1 MATQGFI
8 IIDKPTDWTSHDVV
22 AKMRGI
28 LRERKI
34 GHLGTLDPLATGVLV
49 LAVGRDATKQI
60 QHYMKLDKEYEVKME
75 LGKVSDTFDMEGIVC
90 ETGADIPALV
100 ASGELTEGKVK
111 LAMARFWGKT
121 MQMPPA
127 FSAKKVGGKKAYELA
142 RAGKPVELKPVE
154 VTMQGTD
161 IVFDPPFVS
170 FRVTVTSGCY
180 VRSLVNDIGS
190 FLKCGGVAAGGGAGG
205 GTGVGGGGAGAVPCG
220 APCGTVGAASR
231 PVGAVLVALRRTRVG
246 DFKIEDAKRMEEF

>member
-49 LAVGRDATKQI
+49 LAVGRDATKQV
-60 QHYMKLDKEYEVKME
+60 QNFMKLDKEYEVKME
-75 LGKVSDTFDMEGIVC
+75 LGKVSDTFDMEGEVKS
-90 ETGADIPALV
+90 TGADIPALV
-100 ASGELTEGKVK
+100 ESGELTESKVK

-142 RAGKPVELKPVE
+142 RAGKPVDLKPVE

-161 IVFDPPFVS
+161 IVFDPPFVT

-180 VRSLVNDIGS
+180 VRSLVNDIGAV
-190 FLKCGGVAAGGGAGG
+190 LQCGGGAGCA
-205 GTGVGGGGAGAVPCG
+205 AGADGGKPC
-220 APCGTVGAASR
+220 
-231 PVGAVLVALRRTRVG
+231 GAVLVALRRTRVG
-246 DFKIEDAKRMEEF
+246 DFKIEDAKKMEDF